1 MSGVVDATAVLEE
14 VVVEP
19 ARLVKRRGK
28 MLAEEE
34 EKEVVET

>member
-1 MSGVVDATAVLEE
+1 MLDGRSVLEE
-14 VVVEP
+14 TMVEP

-34 EKEVVET
+34 EVVKI